1 MQENSL
7 SVSVASVF
15 TTMQVG
21 LCDNARFSISVPA
34 FVSAF
39 GSQSVVRRMAASALF
54 GSLLEMQNLRPS
66 SRLTNSE
73 YVFYQDS
80 HIIQMHIKG

>member
-1 MQENSL
+1 MQGNSL

-21 LCDNARFSISVPA
+21 LCDNAHFLISVPA

-39 GSQSVVRRMAASALF
+39 GSQSVAPRTAASALF
-54 GSLLEMQNLRPS
+54 GSLLGMQNLRPF
-66 SRLTNSE
+66 SRLSKSE
-73 YVFYQDS
+73 RVFYQDS
-80 HIIQMHIKG
+80 HRIQMHIKD